1 MGKSLNEMT
10 KQTASLAY
18 IVCKSKEQ
26 LLMKK
31 IYQRNGKNMIYLYM
45 YMTTKTECKIKF
57 KVMIKN

>member
-1 MGKSLNEMT
+1 MNKRL
-10 KQTASLAY
+10 
-18 IVCKSKEQ
+18 CKSKEQ